1 MSDEAV
7 VRDVYY
13 TGNPKR
19 ERAAVLLRLSP
30 SWFRFGSLEILSRT
44 GEIAVLKQLSDFIIK
59 VTAQM
64 IKVWTLLINYK
75 WVINTTFNFQEYF
88 PDIHLTDDNR
98 FIRLFSE
105 IAHRTLDLV
114 AKWQG
119 E

>member
-7 VRDVYY
+7 VRDLYY

-59 VTAQM
+59 VTATVI
-64 IKVWTLLINYK
+64 IKTGYILLVTYCK
-75 WVINTTFNFQEYF
+75 LVIE
-88 PDIHLTDDNR
+88 H
-98 FIRLFSE
+98 
-105 IAHRTLDLV
+105 
-114 AKWQG
+114 
-119 E
+119 